1 MDYPQT
7 LLRHQGGQEMKIY
20 ASENN
25 ESLLSNC
32 REQLN
37 LSKYDDVWRLQDE
50 ITAAVNALGY
60 TVWELSY
67 NQQSGTFRLELN
79 EHVEDDQTSTICY
92 QMPLTADYEGEGSHG
107 SLYTLYNM

>member
-7 LLRHQGGQEMKIY
+7 LLRHQGGQEM
-20 ASENN
+20 
-25 ESLLSNC
+25 
-32 REQLN
+32 R
-37 LSKYDDVWRLQDE
+37 YDDVWRLQDE

-79 EHVEDDQTSTICY
+79 EHVQEEQVSTFCY
-92 QMPLTADYEGEGSHG
+92 QMPLTSDYEGEGSHG